1 MGSKTVVVK
10 IGTSSLTDSQTGDL
24 RLSAIGPLVETLTQ
38 LRRDG
43 WRAILVSSGAVGVGC
58 ARLGIEQ
65 RPTTIAEKQAI
76 AAVGQGRLMR
86 LYDDL
91 FSSLNQPIAQ
101 VLLTRADLV
110 HRDRYLNAQR
120 TFAQLLDMKVIP
132 VVNEND
138 TVAVEELQFGDNDT
152 LSALVAGIVEADWL
166 ILLTDVDRLYSADP
180 RLDPNAQPI
189 VRVEKGKPLLVR
201 AGERG
206 ASGWGTGGM
215 ATKLSAAQI
224 ATSMGITMAIA
235 SGTQP
240 QKIPDILAGEPI
252 GTRFDPDPQPSRA
265 RKRWI
270 AFVLQPQGS
279 IGLDAGAVRAVYE
292 QGRSLLPAGVVSVD
306 GNFEVGA
313 AISLRDPQ
321 GREIAR
327 GLSNYSAVELQRIRG
342 KRSSEIEQILGYN
355 GEDTV
360 VHRDNLMLL
369 ELESLAG

>member
-1 MGSKTVVVK
+1 MSKTVVVK
-10 IGTSSLTDSQTGDL
+10 IGTSSLTNNQSGDL
-24 RLSAIGPLVETLTQ
+24 RLSAIGPLVETLTH

-43 WRAILVSSGAVGVGC
+43 WRVVLVSSGAVGVGS
-58 ARLGIEQ
+58 ARLKLKQ
-65 RPTTIAEKQAI
+65 RPTTIAEKQAV

-101 VLLTRADLV
+101 VLLTRGDLV
-110 HRDRYLNAQR
+110 NRDRYLNAQR
-120 TFAQLLDMKVIP
+120 TFNQLLDMHVIP

-138 TVAVEELQFGDNDT
+138 TVSVDELQFGDNDT
-152 LSALVAGIVEADWL
+152 LSALVAGIVEANWL

-189 VRVEKGKPLLVR
+189 TRVEKGKPLLVQ
-201 AGERG
+201 AGSTG

-224 ATSMGITMAIA
+224 ATSMGVTMAIA
-235 SGTQP
+235 NGKSP
-240 QKIPDILAGEPI
+240 HLIPGILAGDDI
-252 GTRFDPDPQPSRA
+252 GTRFEPDPQPSNA

-270 AFVLQPQGS
+270 AFVLQPKGS
-279 IGLDAGAVRAVYE
+279 LVLDPGAVKAVYD
-292 QGRSLLPAGVVSVD
+292 QGRSLLPAGIASVN
-306 GNFEVGA
+306 GNFEAGA
-313 AISLRDPQ
+313 AVSLRDESD
-321 GREIAR
+321 REIAR
-327 GLSNYSAVELQRIRG
+327 GLSNYSSVELDRIRG
-342 KRSSEIEQILGYN
+342 KNSRDIEKTLGYS

-369 ELESLAG
+369 ELEPFAG